1 MADNNSVRTG
11 DVSDTGDGI
20 NVKDLLHLSDVIDE
34 RSSATA
40 NSNLYDINEDST
52 ISQQDADDLYDILR
66 GEKPAPGAIQRVEF
80 RWVYNEEQDDRFL
93 QIKNW
98 GTSDFT
104 DAEKEMVSEYHNV
117 YWFHENTYE
126 GADDPLRPYV
136 GDNYPFEKNVD
147 VDEDTHI
154 EFILKEGV
162 YRLYINGFPA
172 ILYPV
177 GTVGQV
183 KLDDA
188 NPPVYTAGESDSG
201 YYPLFKKSMTSFV
214 STWQVNSDSLE
225 IELPL
230 GENSHWPINQFSV
243 DFGDNTPVFYVGDT
257 ETPETVS
264 HTYAQAGTYEI
275 KITGK
280 LKTWSF
286 NNNEFSSNITNISSW
301 GCLDLTTTTHQFD
314 GCINLD
320 VTATDYPTIGN
331 NTSLEC
337 CFQNCSSLT
346 GGVSNWKVK
355 TVVNFEKMFNGCVNF
370 NDDVSNW
377 NTSSATNMISMFMN
391 ASSFNIDVNT
401 KQIGNETA
409 WDVSKVTDANRM
421 FAGCTLY
428 DQSIHLWNISII
440 QNMELIFNG
449 VTLSLCN
456 YVKMIRNW
464 AGLTFENTNIKFG
477 ASSCKYD
484 YATQSY
490 RIRLQQSM
498 NITDDGLDAENV
510 CEGSVLYATLVNP
523 TLAHLNSGNDLMDSR
538 QWQTVADDAYEA
550 LFLPFYDIDYQ
561 LSKSL
566 YDAENNKLS
575 DHVNVNTKPYL
586 MFDVTFENST
596 YNYEHTWSIDIGT
609 VLIIDEPMTD
619 DWKATLKT
627 QYPTASIV
635 DNITEID
642 SLDATTTTKIII
654 PVGNLY
660 VATVE
665 DYISMERPLPT
676 QLPWPG
682 EHMYVFRKNETSTD
696 MINSEKVRVDNF
708 DSEYVSANF
717 KESGRPDR
725 NVSMYVDNGSSGM
738 MVYMVKRSPVDDKHF
753 HLISKRVNIE
763 VVVKASGVWKDAR
776 KIEDIIPELSQSSLY
791 EIKRYGEIVYCSH
804 VKKLLLHSQTNCIWL
819 NYDDVSNSLSYHLE
833 STEGGPHD
841 FPRSERG
848 TYRATLLGANQ
859 NLDLFYEDGIRRFS
873 ESGYS
878 ENVAVDYPSV
888 DSYCYS
894 DQKGLK
900 RYNRKNDTIE
910 ITYFKDPSS
919 GNLVCV
925 KDSYTIDQNLRPQKV
940 GSSTMTK
947 KVVDETGESMYPSLF
962 QNRGAQEQPSSQN
975 NYQFCIFPSGAS
987 DDVNSIYFP
996 TQYNLHSGLNRVPL
1010 LYHNTETNHTQSFE
1024 LECDLLLMAHVSH
1037 GVLIT
1042 VEYDD
1047 DNDSH
1052 QDGDPMTY
1060 FQRDYDVEN
1069 KTYIRFTQINTNDP
1083 INIQLSQIG
1092 ERKNIKDMGFQ
1103 IPNSDGLQENY
1114 WDSQVINTPDR
1125 FIDYGYG
1132 HAIGGLSS
1140 SGGDWLSFAPNAN
1153 KDIFSVLIT

>member
-1 MADNNSVRTG
+1 MADNNSVRPG

-20 NVKDLLHLSDVIDE
+20 NVKDLLHLSDVIDN

-66 GEKPAPGAIQRVEF
+66 GDKPAPDAIQRVEF

-98 GTSDFT
+98 NGYQNFV
-104 DAEKEMVSEYHNV
+104 AMGNVSEYANV
-117 YWFHENTYE
+117 YWFYENTFNALDE
-126 GADDPLRPYV
+126 DESRLVLRPSV
-136 GDNYPFEKNVD
+136 ADNYPFEKNFD

-172 ILYPV
+172 IMYWV
-177 GTVGQV
+177 GAGGQV

-188 NPPVYTAGESDSG
+188 NPPVYTDGESESG
-201 YYPLFKKSMTSFV
+201 YYPLSKKSMSCFI
-214 STWQVNSDSLE
+214 STWEIGADSLE

-230 GENSHWPINQFSV
+230 GEHSHWPINQFSV
-243 DFGDNTPVFYVGDT
+243 DYGDGTPVFYTGDT
-257 ETPETVS
+257 ETPEKVS

-286 NNNEFSSNITNISSW
+286 NNDEFSSNITNISSW

-346 GGVSNWKVK
+346 GGVSNWKVNN
-355 TVVNFEKMFNGCVNF
+355 VVSFEKMFNGCINF

-498 NITDDGLDAENV
+498 NITDEGLDTENV

-538 QWQTVADDAYEA
+538 KWQAVWDDPNNQYQYEA
-550 LFLPFYDIDYQ
+550 IFLPFYDIDYQ

-654 PVGNLY
+654 PFGNLY

-708 DSEYVSANF
+708 DLGYVSANF
-717 KESGRPDR
+717 AGYPQTMC
-725 NVSMYVDNGSSGM
+725 MYVDNGLSGM
-738 MVYMVKRSPVDDKHF
+738 MVYMVRRTPTDAKDDR
-753 HLISKRVNIE
+753 IQEIVNIE
-763 VVVKASGVWKDAR
+763 VVMKTSGVWKDAR
-776 KIEDIIPELSQSSLY
+776 KIEDIIPEISQSTLMPN
-791 EIKRYGEIVYCSH
+791 IKKSGKIVYCSH
-804 VKKLLLHSQTNCIWL
+804 VKKLLLYCHTGCIWL

-833 STEGGPHD
+833 STPGGDHD
-841 FPRSERG
+841 FPAP
-848 TYRATLLGANQ
+848 TYSAFIDANQ
-859 NLDLFYEDGIRRFS
+859 NLDLLYEDGIRKFS
-873 ESGYS
+873 DSGYS
-878 ENVAVDYPSV
+878 EKLTVEYTIPGVCRDPHI
-888 DSYCYS
+888 
-894 DQKGLK
+894 

-910 ITYFKDPSS
+910 VTYFTSVDTWIPFS

-925 KDSYTIDQNLRPQKV
+925 KDSYTLDQTLRPQKV
-940 GSSTMTK
+940 TSSTMTK
-947 KVVDETGESMYPSLF
+947 KVVDETGESIYPQLF
-962 QNRGAQEQPSSQN
+962 PNLGDQPHFHYSDDFACMS
-975 NYQFCIFPSGAS
+975 IFPVGAS

-996 TQYNLHSGLNRVPL
+996 TEFYWNVGSDRMPL
-1010 LYHNTETNHTQSFE
+1010 LYHNTETHHTQSFE
-1024 LECDLLLMAHVSH
+1024 LECGVLLYACISH
-1037 GVLIT
+1037 GMLIT
-1042 VEYDD
+1042 LEYDE
-1047 DNDSH
+1047 
-1052 QDGDPMTY
+1052 
-1060 FQRDYDVEN
+1060 DVTLASN
-1069 KTYIRFTQINTNDP
+1069 NIYIRFTQINTNDP
-1083 INIQLSQIG
+1083 VNIQLSQIG

-1103 IPNSDGLQENY
+1103 IPDPEGNNKY
-1114 WDSQVINTPDR
+1114 NPTPDR
-1125 FIDYGYG
+1125 FTSWQYGV
-1132 HAIGGLSS
+1132 
-1140 SGGDWLSFAPNAN
+1140 SGDGDWLSFAPNAN

>member
-1 MADNNSVRTG
+1 MTDNNSVRVG
-11 DVSDTGDGI
+11 DVSDTDDGI
-20 NVKDLLHLSDVIDE
+20 NVKDLLHLSDVIDN

-66 GEKPAPGAIQRVEF
+66 GDKPAPGAIQRVEF
-80 RWVYNEEQDDRFL
+80 KWIYNEEHDDRFL

-98 GTSDFT
+98 NGYQNFV
-104 DAEKEMVSEYHNV
+104 EMGVVSEYANV
-117 YWFHENTYE
+117 YWFYENTFNALGE
-126 GADDPLRPYV
+126 DESDLIMRPSV
-136 GDNYPFEKNVD
+136 ADNYPFEKNFD

-154 EFILKEGV
+154 EFILQEGV

-172 ILYPV
+172 IMYPD
-177 GTVGQV
+177 GDGDQV

-188 NPPVYTAGESDSG
+188 NPPVYADGETQSG

-214 STWQVNSDSLE
+214 STWQVNSDSLK

-230 GENSHWPINQFSV
+230 GENSQWPINQFSV
-243 DFGDNTPVFYVGDT
+243 DYGDNTPVFYVGDT
-257 ETPETVS
+257 ETSEKVS
-264 HTYAQAGTYEI
+264 HTYAQAGSYEI

-286 NNNEFSSNITNISSW
+286 NNNEMSSNITNISSW

-314 GCINLD
+314 GCVNLD

-377 NTSSATNMISMFMN
+377 DTSSATNMISMFMN

-421 FAGCTLY
+421 FAGCTFY

-440 QNMELIFNG
+440 QNMELIFNQ

-464 AGLTFENTNIKFG
+464 AGLIFENNNIKFG

-484 YATQSY
+484 HATQSY
-490 RIRLQQSM
+490 RIRLQQSVD
-498 NITDDGLDAENV
+498 ITDDGIDAENV

-575 DHVNVNTKPYL
+575 DHVNVNNKPYL

-609 VLIIDEPMTD
+609 VLIIDGPVTSN
-619 DWKATLKT
+619 WKTTLET

-654 PVGNLY
+654 PVRNLY

-665 DYISMERPLPT
+665 DYISMDRPLPT

-682 EHMYVFRKNETSTD
+682 EHMYVFRKNETSNNI
-696 MINSEKVRVDNF
+696 INSEKVRVDNF
-708 DSEYVSANF
+708 DLGYVTANF
-717 KESGRPDR
+717 AGDPRTMC
-725 NVSMYVDNGSSGM
+725 MYVDNGLSGM
-738 MVYMVKRSPVDDKHF
+738 MVYMVRRTPTDAKDDR
-753 HLISKRVNIE
+753 IQETVNIE
-763 VVVKASGVWKDAR
+763 VVMKTSGVWKDAR
-776 KIEDIIPELSQSSLY
+776 KIEDIIPEISQSTLMPN
-791 EIKRYGEIVYCSH
+791 IKKNGKIVYCSH
-804 VKKLLLHSQTNCIWL
+804 IKKLLLHYHTGCIWL
-819 NYDDVSNSLSYHLE
+819 NYDDVSNSLSYHLDI
-833 STEGGPHD
+833 TLRGDHD
-841 FPRSERG
+841 FPAS
-848 TYRATLLGANQ
+848 TYSTFIDANQ
-859 NLDLFYEDGIRRFS
+859 NLDLLYEDGIRKFS
-873 ESGYS
+873 DSGYS
-878 ENVAVDYPSV
+878 EKLTVEYPIPGV
-888 DSYCYS
+888 CRDPHI
-894 DQKGLK
+894 

-910 ITYFKDPSS
+910 VTYFTSVDTWIPFS

-925 KDSYTIDQNLRPQKV
+925 KDSYTLDQTLRPQKV
-940 GSSTMTK
+940 TSSTMTK
-947 KVVDETGESMYPSLF
+947 KVVDETGESIYPQLF
-962 QNRGAQEQPSSQN
+962 PNLGDQRYSNSSDD
-975 NYQFCIFPSGAS
+975 YACVSIFPVGAS

-996 TQYNLHSGLNRVPL
+996 TEYYWNVGSDRLPL

-1024 LECDLLLMAHVSH
+1024 LECGMLLYACVSH

-1042 VEYDD
+1042 LEYDEEPPPAEGGVWGEQMW
-1047 DNDSH
+1047 N
-1052 QDGDPMTY
+1052 
-1060 FQRDYDVEN
+1060 N
-1069 KTYIRFTQINTNDP
+1069 TYIRFTEINTSDP
-1083 INIQLSQIG
+1083 ANIQLSQIG

-1103 IPNSDGLQENY
+1103 VPTDGIDPVDRTIMYEEMH
-1114 WDSQVINTPDR
+1114 SFGING
-1125 FIDYGYG
+1125 I
-1132 HAIGGLSS
+1132 
-1140 SGGDWLSFAPNAN
+1140 GDWLSVAPNAN

>member
-1 MADNNSVRTG
+1 MADNNSVRPG

-20 NVKDLLHLSDVIDE
+20 NVKDLLHLSDVIDN

-66 GEKPAPGAIQRVEF
+66 GDKPAPDAIQRVEF

-98 GTSDFT
+98 NGYQNFV
-104 DAEKEMVSEYHNV
+104 AMGNVSEYANV
-117 YWFHENTYE
+117 YWFYENTFNALDE
-126 GADDPLRPYV
+126 DESRLVLRPSV
-136 GDNYPFEKNVD
+136 ADNYPFEKNFD

-172 ILYPV
+172 IMYWV
-177 GTVGQV
+177 GAGGQV

-188 NPPVYTAGESDSG
+188 NPPVYTDGESESG
-201 YYPLFKKSMTSFV
+201 YYPLSKKSMSCFI
-214 STWQVNSDSLE
+214 STWEIGADSLE

-230 GENSHWPINQFSV
+230 GEHSHWPINQFSV
-243 DFGDNTPVFYVGDT
+243 DYGDGTPVFYTGDT
-257 ETPETVS
+257 ETPEKVS

-286 NNNEFSSNITNISSW
+286 NNDEFSSNITNISSW

-346 GGVSNWKVK
+346 GGVSNWKVNN
-355 TVVNFEKMFNGCVNF
+355 VVNFEKMFNGCINF

-498 NITDDGLDAENV
+498 NITDEGLDTENV

-538 QWQTVADDAYEA
+538 KWQAVWDDPNNQYQYEA
-550 LFLPFYDIDYQ
+550 IFLPFYDIDYQ

-654 PVGNLY
+654 PFGNLY

-708 DSEYVSANF
+708 DLGYVSANF
-717 KESGRPDR
+717 AGYPQTMC
-725 NVSMYVDNGSSGM
+725 MYVDNGLSGM
-738 MVYMVKRSPVDDKHF
+738 MVYMVRRTPTDAKDDR
-753 HLISKRVNIE
+753 IQEIVNIE
-763 VVVKASGVWKDAR
+763 VVMKTSGVWKDAR
-776 KIEDIIPELSQSSLY
+776 KIEDIIPEISQSTLMPN
-791 EIKRYGEIVYCSH
+791 IKKSGKIVYCSH
-804 VKKLLLHSQTNCIWL
+804 VKKLLLYCHTGCIWL

-833 STEGGPHD
+833 STPGGDHD
-841 FPRSERG
+841 FPAP
-848 TYRATLLGANQ
+848 TYSAFIDANQ
-859 NLDLFYEDGIRRFS
+859 NLDLLYEDGIRKFS
-873 ESGYS
+873 DSGYS
-878 ENVAVDYPSV
+878 EKLTVEYTIPGVCRDPHI
-888 DSYCYS
+888 
-894 DQKGLK
+894 

-910 ITYFKDPSS
+910 VTYFTSVDTWIPFS

-925 KDSYTIDQNLRPQKV
+925 KDSYTLDQTLRPQKV
-940 GSSTMTK
+940 TSSTMTK
-947 KVVDETGESMYPSLF
+947 KVVDETGESIYPQLF
-962 QNRGAQEQPSSQN
+962 PNLGDQPHFHYSDDFACMS
-975 NYQFCIFPSGAS
+975 IFPVGAS

-996 TQYNLHSGLNRVPL
+996 TEFYWNVGSDRMPL
-1010 LYHNTETNHTQSFE
+1010 LYHNTETHHTQSFE
-1024 LECDLLLMAHVSH
+1024 LECGVLLYACISH
-1037 GVLIT
+1037 GMLIT
-1042 VEYDD
+1042 LEYDE
-1047 DNDSH
+1047 
-1052 QDGDPMTY
+1052 
-1060 FQRDYDVEN
+1060 DVTLASN
-1069 KTYIRFTQINTNDP
+1069 NIYIRFTQINTNDP
-1083 INIQLSQIG
+1083 VNIQLSQIG

-1103 IPNSDGLQENY
+1103 IPDPEGNNKY
-1114 WDSQVINTPDR
+1114 NPTPDR
-1125 FIDYGYG
+1125 FTSWQYGV
-1132 HAIGGLSS
+1132 
-1140 SGGDWLSFAPNAN
+1140 SGDGDWLSFAPNAN